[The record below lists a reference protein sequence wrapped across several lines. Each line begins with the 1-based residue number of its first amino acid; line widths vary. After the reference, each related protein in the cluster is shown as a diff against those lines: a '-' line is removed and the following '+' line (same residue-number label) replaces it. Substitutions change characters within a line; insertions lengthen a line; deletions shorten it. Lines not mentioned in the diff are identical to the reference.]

1 MNERVSYWLMPA
13 APEKAWLAEMIQSFA
28 ARVNGPVFEP
38 HVTLYSGPAEPDER
52 IDEILAEAARGTSA
66 KALHPAGLSHS
77 DQFTKTLFFE
87 FAGDAALIHLTMKLK
102 QLSAQ
107 PEDYE
112 LKPHLSLIYASL
124 PQAQRETL
132 ARSIL
137 APKVIR
143 FDSLKAVLTGAST
156 RSRTDVESWRV
167 VAEKILD

>member
-13 APEKAWLAEMIQSFA
+13 ATEKAWLSEVIQSLA

-38 HVTLYSGPAEPDER
+38 HVTLYSGPAEPSER
-52 IDEILAEAARGTSA
+52 IREILAEFARKTSA
-66 KALHPAGLSHS
+66 KTLRPAGLSHS
-77 DQFTKTLFFE
+77 DQFTKTLFVE
-87 FAGDAALIHLTMKLK
+87 FAGDTALIHLTMKLK

-107 PEDYE
+107 PEDYQP
-112 LKPHLSLIYASL
+112 KPHLSLLYANL
-124 PQAQRETL
+124 PQVQRETL

-137 APKVIR
+137 IPKVLR

-167 VAEKILD
+167 VVEKSLD

>member
-13 APEKAWLAEMIQSFA
+13 APERAWLSEMIQGFA

-38 HVTLYSGPAEPDER
+38 HLTLYSGPVESPAR
-52 IDEILAEAARGTSA
+52 INEIMAEAARETSA
-66 KALHPAGLSHS
+66 KVLHTTGLSHS
-77 DQFTKTLFFE
+77 DQFTKTLFVE
-87 FAGDAALIHLTMKLK
+87 FAEDAALTHLMMKLK
-102 QLSAQ
+102 QLSAF

-137 APKVIR
+137 LPKVIR
-143 FDSLKAVLTGAST
+143 FDSLKAVLTGTSVVSPA
-156 RSRTDVESWRV
+156 DVEAWR
-167 VAEKILD
+167 ALGEESLA

>member
-1 MNERVSYWLMPA
+1 MNGRISYWLMPA
-13 APEKAWLAEMIQSFA
+13 ATDKAWLSEKIQSFA
-28 ARVNGPVFEP
+28 ACVNGPVFEP
-38 HVTLYSGPAEPDER
+38 HVTLYSGPAESPER
-52 IDEILAEAARGTSA
+52 INEILIETTRKTSG
-66 KALHPAGLSHS
+66 KTLRTTGLSHS
-77 DQFTKTLFFE
+77 DQFTKTLFLE

-102 QLSAQ
+102 QLSAL

-137 APKVIR
+137 IPKVLR

-156 RSRTDVESWRV
+156 SSRADVESWCV
-167 VAEKILD
+167 VAEQSLA